1 MAMTTGQFERV
12 AETVARRTADLL
24 RATVSVV
31 DERGTTVARV
41 LPDSPVAIA
50 LPGPAE
56 YLRVP
61 LRLDGRRAEVVVGAP
76 GEGNVSPRLAF
87 ALIEMMIDQTAVV
100 DRLPSQHELKNT
112 FILDLLRGEIA
123 DETDI
128 YREAQ
133 ILGMD
138 LTRPRAVILIDAAAY
153 ILETDQQ
160 SVVSRAHA
168 RSLTVLSRARLVIES
183 VVSFFAL
190 PTDAICAYIGDGEV
204 AVLKAS
210 GSQDLAA
217 WSEREGGPDDAHPSW
232 ANLAALKR
240 ACAEL
245 LSRVQRDTDTPA
257 SVGIGRY
264 HRGLRGLAR
273 SYADARAALTLG
285 RQLHGRDRVH
295 CLDNIGIAALVGV
308 ADETTKMGLARHLLS
323 PLDHEPELLETLNV
337 FFAEDCSPSE
347 TARRLAIHRNT
358 LSYRLEK
365 IASLAGL
372 DPRRFDDAV
381 QIRLALVLR
390 SLREDQPVV
399 QSPSRLAGLRSGVGQ
414 LPDA

>member
-1 MAMTTGQFERV
+1 MAMMTGQFERV

-24 RATVSVV
+24 RAPVTVV
-31 DERGTTVARV
+31 DERGITVARGAADNGTAV
-41 LPDSPVAIA
+41 L
-50 LPGPAE
+50 GERPAE

-61 LRLDGRRAEVVVGAP
+61 LRLEGRRAEVVIGAP
-76 GEGNVSPRLAF
+76 GEGEISPRLAH
-87 ALIEMMIDQTAVV
+87 ALIEMVIDQTAVV

-128 YREAQ
+128 YREGQ

-138 LTRPRAVILIDAAAY
+138 LTRPRAVILIDAADY
-153 ILETDQQ
+153 ILASDRLPGLIGTKAQ
-160 SVVSRAHA
+160 SPA
-168 RSLTVLSRARLVIES
+168 VLPRARLVIDS

-190 PTDAICAYIGDGEV
+190 PSDAICAYIGDGEV
-204 AVLKAS
+204 VMLKAS
-210 GSQDLAA
+210 GTQDLAA
-217 WSEREGGPDDAHPSW
+217 WTEREASPDDAHPSW

-245 LSRVQRDTDTPA
+245 LPRVQRDTGSTV

-273 SYADARAALTLG
+273 SYADARAALSLG

-295 CLDNIGIAALVGV
+295 CLDNLGVAALVGI
-308 ADETTKMGLARHLLS
+308 ADEVTKMGLATHLLS

-337 FFAEDCSPSE
+337 FFARDCSPSE
-347 TARRLAIHRNT
+347 TSRQLAIHRNT
-358 LSYRLEK
+358 LGYRLEK
-365 IASLAGL
+365 IASLTGL
-372 DPRRFDDAV
+372 DPHHFDDAV

-390 SLREDQPVV
+390 SLQGKNPAVHPPNGM
-399 QSPSRLAGLRSGVGQ
+399 SLSR
-414 LPDA
+414 